1 MSATCGIELL
11 GRVKPDDERED
22 LCTTLVDWVDVVY
35 VALYCTDHD
44 TVTRFAVEYEFSRI
58 YGYGKCLRS
67 NKHCALV
74 GVALCAV

>member
-35 VALYCTDHD
+35 VALHCTHKD
-44 TVTRFAVEYEFSRI
+44 TVGRFAVIHELARI
-58 YGYGKCLRS
+58 YSDCKCLRS
-67 NKHCALV
+67 NK
-74 GVALCAV
+74 

>member
-35 VALYCTDHD
+35 VALHCTDHYAVSRNAVKD
-44 TVTRFAVEYEFSRI
+44 ELTRVHSHCE
-58 YGYGKCLRS
+58 CLRS
-67 NKHCALV
+67 YIHCALV